1 MAGHRTS
8 LETIV
13 SNPDQVPSVR
23 IPAALPDGVSQATIG
38 VRGGLLRSNFDET
51 AEAMFL
57 TSGYVYESAAVAE
70 GSFTGE
76 VDRFVYS
83 RYGNPTVTMFEERLR
98 LLEGA
103 PAAFATASGMAAVF
117 TSLGALL
124 GAGDR
129 LVASRS
135 LFGSCFVVCNEILPR
150 WGVETVF
157 VDGDDLA
164 QWEQALSV
172 PTTAVFFE
180 TPSNP
185 MQSLVDITAVSEL
198 AHTAG
203 AKVVLD
209 NVFATPLLQ
218 QGIPLGVDVVVY
230 SATKHIDGQGRVLGG
245 AILGDKEYIDGPVQ
259 KLMRHTGPAMSAFNA
274 WVLVKGLET
283 MAVRVEHSNNSA
295 FRIAEFLESHP
306 AVSWVRYPYLSSHPQ
321 YDLAKRQMSGGGT
334 VITFALDC
342 PDDKAKQR
350 AFEVLDKLQ
359 LIDISNNLGDAKS
372 LVTHPATTTHRAMGP
387 EGRAAIGLGDGVVR
401 ISVGLE
407 GTEDLIADIDRA
419 LS

>member
-1 MAGHRTS
+1 MTPAD
-8 LETIV
+8 
-13 SNPDQVPSVR
+13 NDSVR
-23 IPAALPDGVSQATIG
+23 VPAALPDGVSQATIG

-185 MQSLVDITAVSEL
+185 MQSLVDIVAVSEL
-198 AHTAG
+198 AHAAG

-407 GTEDLIADIDRA
+407 GTDDLIADIDRA